1 VKPYIAEHKFSG
13 AQPVSFFTHN
23 AYVVEEYQIESFNNQ
38 RWFVLYIF
46 WYCDDM
52 IKAVTISYEICR
64 YEIRHL
70 IFNFH
75 VQNGL
80 SHILL
85 ENSYLFVHKKFAAE
99 IGKLN
104 S

>member
-1 VKPYIAEHKFSG
+1 VKPHIAEHKFSG
-13 AQPVSFFTHN
+13 GQPISFFIHN

-52 IKAVTISYEICR
+52 IKAVTISYEI
-64 YEIRHL
+64 RHL

-85 ENSYLFVHKKFAAE
+85 EKSYLFVHKKFASE
-99 IGKLN
+99 ELQTY
-104 S
+104 